1 MRARARIFLVRGL
14 QGLGTPGLVYCDS
27 DTTTLSGLVANSPLS
42 GELFSLIGFI
52 PVVGPFL
59 PFGLSCSPSGR
70 MCQGT
75 SWEILTHSLSRGQ
88 AIRYRLYK
96 YHDDGMSDG
105 EQELAH
111 ARASGGFTD
120 AAAEDVSNIDNFI

>member
-1 MRARARIFLVRGL
+1 
-14 QGLGTPGLVYCDS
+14 
-27 DTTTLSGLVANSPLS
+27 
-42 GELFSLIGFI
+42 
-52 PVVGPFL
+52 
-59 PFGLSCSPSGR
+59 

-111 ARASGGFTD
+111 ARCSCFIRILGGVDNVPRRASGGFTD